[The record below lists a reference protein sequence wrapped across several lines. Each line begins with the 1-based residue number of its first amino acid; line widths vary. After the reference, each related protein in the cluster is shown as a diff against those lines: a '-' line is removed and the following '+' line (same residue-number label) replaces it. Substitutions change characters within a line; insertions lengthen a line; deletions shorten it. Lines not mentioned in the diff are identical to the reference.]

1 MPSGPRRSNRG
12 LIIGLSVGGGA
23 LVLVVCVV
31 AAAVILYVTNRFGT
45 SADPTSSTVAS
56 PTAAGSPVAGSCAY
70 NKKTETVS
78 TPNVGTPSTSD
89 VRRSGEQQVTMTTSA
104 GVVEFTMDLAKAPC
118 TAHSFAFLA
127 GKSFYHNSPCHR
139 ILTTGSY
146 MLQCGDP
153 SGTGQGGPGY
163 QFGSENLPTGA
174 NPPYPAGTVAMA
186 NASDPTTNG
195 SQFFLVFKDSTF
207 DGPNYTV
214 FGKITRG
221 LDVLL
226 KVAAGGAGGAN
237 QDTPNIK
244 VQITSVVVT

>member
-1 MPSGPRRSNRG
+1 MPRRSNRG
-12 LIIGLSVGGGA
+12 LIIGLAVGGGV
-23 LVLVVCVV
+23 LILVVCVV
-31 AAAVILYVTNRFGT
+31 AAAVIFYVGNRFGAT
-45 SADPTSSTVAS
+45 TDSSSSSSTVAS
-56 PTAAGSPVAGSCAY
+56 PTSAGSPVAGQCAY
-70 NKKTETVS
+70 QKHTEP
-78 TPNVGTPSTSD
+78 TPTRNVGIPSTSD
-89 VRRSGEQQVTMTTSA
+89 VRRSGEQKVTMTTNQ

-127 GKSFYHNSPCHR
+127 GKNYYNSTPCHR
-139 ILTTGSY
+139 ILTAGSY

-174 NPPYPAGTVAMA
+174 TPPYPAGTVAMA

-195 SQFFLVFKDSTF
+195 SQFFLVYKDSSF

-221 LDVLL
+221 LDVLQ
-226 KVAAGGAGGAN
+226 KIAAGGASGSS
-237 QDTPNIK
+237 QDIPNIK
-244 VQITSVVVT
+244 VQISSVVVS